1 MSVTVDALHS
11 ALDGL
16 ALRQRMTS
24 NNIANANTPL
34 YLAQKVRFEDALA
47 EAIEKGSGAIEAQVE
62 NSMEPTRLNGNNVN
76 VDTEVL
82 SNEATVLSFQFAS
95 QAIKSKVSGISTAS
109 RTS

>member
-1 MSVTVDALHS
+1 MSLTVDALSS

-16 ALRQRMTS
+16 ALRQRMIS

-34 YLAQKVRFEDALA
+34 YLAQRVRFEDALA
-47 EAIEKGSGAIEAQVE
+47 DSISRGSGQVRPTIE
-62 NSMEPTRLNGNNVN
+62 NSLEPTRLNGNNVN

-82 SNEATVLSFQFAS
+82 SNEATVLSFQLLS
-95 QAIKSKVSGISTAS
+95 QALRSKITGISTAA